1 MRSFALAA
9 GLVAASLLP
18 GERLGVAVLV
28 VAALMLLA
36 AGAGLRVSPLRLAF
50 GLLALALAA
59 QAALLDAS
67 WVVYLD
73 LVAAWVLA
81 SLAAAGPALAA
92 ITAPL
97 RALGLVPAVTPKPS
111 SRWTPVVRGTALGA
125 LLLLPFAVLF
135 LSADAAF
142 AGFAGDVPLPS
153 RASLV
158 GRISMLG
165 LVLAGSLGLGLAV
178 RLQSDPREPRTF
190 RRLSFAEWAIPLAL
204 LDTLFLAFVAVQL
217 AVLFGGHDRVLHTAG
232 LTYAEYARSG
242 FWQLLGVTALTFAVV
257 SVLWQL
263 ADVRTRRDS
272 ILIRFLLGALLCLTL
287 VVLVSAL
294 HRLRLY
300 EDAFGL
306 TRLRLLAE
314 TVALWL
320 GGLLLL
326 VGAAGGFAMVRARSA
341 PAVVLLS
348 AAGLLVFSLGNPERR
363 IAERNIDRWE
373 ATGLLD
379 DHYLARL
386 SADTVPALV
395 ELPWPQRLSTTL
407 ILRDKLQVGDP
418 WSSANLS
425 RSRAR
430 RLLYESRSA
439 RNLRR
444 RSEFETTKTLERAIA
459 PPAISGLRRPAA
471 ARGIAA
477 TL

>member
-1 MRSFALAA
+1 VRIFALAA
-9 GLVAASLLP
+9 ALVAASFLP

-36 AGAGLRVSPLRLAF
+36 AAAGLRVSRLRLAF
-50 GLLALALAA
+50 GLLAFALAA
-59 QAALLDAS
+59 QAALLDAG
-67 WVVYLD
+67 WVVTLD

-81 SLAAAGPALAA
+81 SLAASGPALAA

-97 RALGLVPAVTPKPS
+97 QALELVPAVTPRPS
-111 SRWTPVVRGTALGA
+111 SRWAPIVRGSAFGA
-125 LLLLPFAVLF
+125 LLLLPFGLLF

-142 AGFAGDVPLPS
+142 AGYAGDVPFPS
-153 RASLV
+153 RASLA
-158 GRISMLG
+158 GRILSLV
-165 LVLAGSLGLGLAV
+165 LVLAGALGLGLAS
-178 RLQSDPREPRTF
+178 RLQREPREPRTL

-204 LDTLFLAFVAVQL
+204 LDTLFLAFVTVQL
-217 AVLFGGHDRVLHTAG
+217 AVLFGGHDRVLQTAG

-242 FWQLLGVTALTFAVV
+242 FWQLLGVAALTFAVV
-257 SVLWQL
+257 GVLWQR
-263 ADVRTRRDS
+263 ADRRSPRDS
-272 ILIRFLLGALLCLTL
+272 VVLRFLLGALLGLTL

-314 TVALWL
+314 TVAVWL
-320 GGLLLL
+320 GVLLLL
-326 VGAAGGFAMVRARSA
+326 LGAAGWFTTVRTRSA
-341 PAVVLLS
+341 SAAVVLT
-348 AAGLLVFSLGNPERR
+348 AAGLLAFSLGNPDRR

-373 ATGLLD
+373 TTGLLD
-379 DHYLARL
+379 ADYLAKL
-386 SADTVPALV
+386 SADAVPALV
-395 ELPWPQRLSTTL
+395 ELPWPERGRTTS
-407 ILRDKLQVGDP
+407 ILRDRLRVGDP

-439 RNLRR
+439 ENRR
-444 RSEFETTKTLERAIA
+444 RRNEFETTKTLERAIA

-471 ARGIAA
+471 ARGMAA
-477 TL
+477 ML

>member
-1 MRSFALAA
+1 VRGFALAA
-9 GLVAASLLP
+9 ALVAASFLP

-36 AGAGLRVSPLRLAF
+36 AGAGLRVSPLRLVL

-59 QAALLDAS
+59 QAAVLDAS
-67 WVVYLD
+67 WVVALD
-73 LVAAWVLA
+73 LVAAWLLA

-97 RALGLVPAVTPKPS
+97 RALRLVPAVTPRPS
-111 SRWTPVVRGTALGA
+111 SRWAPVVRGAAFAA
-125 LLLLPFAVLF
+125 LLLLPFALLF

-142 AGFAGDVPLPS
+142 AGFAGDVPFPS
-153 RASLV
+153 RASLA
-158 GRISMLG
+158 GRIWALG
-165 LVLAGSLGLGLAV
+165 LVLAGSLGLGLARQV
-178 RLQSDPREPRTF
+178 QRDPREPRTL

-204 LDTLFLAFVAVQL
+204 LDALFLAFVAVQL
-217 AVLFGGHDRVLHTAG
+217 AVLFGGHDRVLDTAG

-257 SVLWQL
+257 GVLWQL
-263 ADVRTRRDS
+263 ADVRTRRDRL
-272 ILIRFLLGALLCLTL
+272 LIRVLLGALLCLTL

-314 TVALWL
+314 AVALWL
-320 GGLLLL
+320 GVLLLL
-326 VGAAGGFAMVRARSA
+326 MGAAGWFATVRARSA
-341 PAVVLLS
+341 TAAVVLT
-348 AAGLLVFSLGNPERR
+348 AAGLLAFSLGNPDRR

-373 ATGLLD
+373 TTGLLD
-379 DHYLARL
+379 TYYLSRL
-386 SADTVPALV
+386 STDAVPALV
-395 ELPWPQRLSTTL
+395 ELPLPKRTSATS
-407 ILRDKLQVGDP
+407 ILYYELLVGDP

-425 RSRAR
+425 RIRAR

-439 RNLRR
+439 EKRR
-444 RSEFETTKTLERAIA
+444 KRSEFETTKTLEKAIA
-459 PPAISGLRRPAA
+459 PPATSGLRSPAA
-471 ARGIAA
+471 ASGIAA